1 MPKYPISRYVVP
13 ALGVVGFV
21 WAVFYVN
28 VLAKPPAMEPVALG
42 EPAPNPFAQAISGSG
57 VVEASSRNIAIGSHV
72 SGIIGAVYVQPG
84 QDVKA
89 GDPLFALDSR
99 TAEAE
104 LAVARAE
111 AADAADLLRR
121 GEGVKQGI
129 AISGDALAR
138 RKFAAERTAAQL
150 LAAQVMLDKQTVRA
164 PVDGRVFQVNVA
176 VGEAVN
182 VNAPSSGTPL
192 LVMGTVDPLYVRISL
207 DENDAW
213 RYVAGQP
220 ATGAVRGNQQL
231 TFPLKFVRIEPYV
244 VPKKSLTGATSERVD
259 TRVLDVM
266 YEVQPNSDGPDGT
279 KGAVALF
286 PGQQIDVFIAADSK
300 AGSETPRAIVGETVS
315 EKVKE

>member
-1 MPKYPISRYVVP
+1 MRKNPISRYLVP
-13 ALGVVGFV
+13 ALGIVGFI
-21 WAVFYVN
+21 WAVYYVN

-57 VVEASSRNIAIGSHV
+57 LVEASSRNIAVGSYL
-72 SGIIGAVYVQPG
+72 SGIIAHVYVQPG
-84 QDVKA
+84 QDVQA

-104 LAVARAE
+104 LALARAN
-111 AADAADLLRR
+111 AADAADMLRR
-121 GEGVKQGI
+121 GEGVKQGVG
-129 AISGDALAR
+129 ISGDTLAR
-138 RKFAAERTAAQL
+138 RRFAAESANARLQAAE
-150 LAAQVMLDKQTVRA
+150 VMLDKQTVRA
-164 PVDGRVFQVNVA
+164 PVAGRIFQVNLA

-213 RYVAGQP
+213 RYVAGLP

-231 TFPLKFVRIEPYV
+231 TFPLKFVRVEPYV
-244 VPKKSLTGATSERVD
+244 VPKRSLTGATSERVD

-266 YEVQPNSDGPDGT
+266 YEVQTNADG
-279 KGAVALF
+279 KAVPLF
-286 PGQQIDVFIAADSK
+286 PGQQIDVFIEAGAK
-300 AGSETPRAIVGETVS
+300 AGDETAKAQAPSADQ
-315 EKVKE
+315 